1 MESVLNP
8 GFPHITEKIFKCLSV
23 NSIWNCRLLNHEIKN
38 SVEDWMLDENNYGF
52 YLRKILAS
60 ANAEKLLQMLQIIN
74 QEHLWSNEVKEHL
87 ILCMMILTTYMK
99 NKFRF
104 ESGKGPLLMA
114 LDLASRFSEPTLIE
128 IIIQPKNS
136 SQLMIPNEDLF
147 LLKLVYLYL
156 SNKNELEKYLNQKH
170 RQYNKIY
177 SVHLAVQLKNE
188 ALLQML
194 FQVFIEAEQSKN
206 HDPESLDQM
215 IYFLNCPFLHINYH
229 LPVGD
234 LFGEVVR
241 RSCGTTPLY
250 LAAKNGNVKLV
261 KVFVE
266 HIKYID
272 NINFHNNQQN
282 KKTKKSQSIEG
293 VLGPTAIEEAA
304 RQRHDEI
311 VNLLQPFTTD
321 LEYQI
326 PSSISSVDI
335 EEYIQN
341 KIDKFVSLVT
351 DMDEIVARSFL
362 SKQNWNLSAAIKS
375 HSESIFKDDPA
386 LLLDLTKNFRKIN
399 NVDEEVARSYVL
411 QNNTRNL
418 ESVCHEF
425 NTYRSFLYNC
435 KPESFLKSIPLTKV
449 SNVSNE
455 ENIKQFVEITK
466 TDESVAK
473 SYLSKHNWECDAA
486 LESFYKDRFDF
497 KDFQNALLYG
507 NQSCNRASPKMY
519 EIDDDM
525 VYDDADYSEEQVE
538 EEDDD

>member
-23 NSIWNCRLLNHEIKN
+23 SSIWNCRLLNHEMKN
-38 SVEDWMLDENNYGF
+38 SVEDWLLDETNYGF
-52 YLRKILAS
+52 LKKHLTRHS
-60 ANAEKLLQMLQIIN
+60 FTFNSEKLLHILKIIN
-74 QEHLWSNEVKEHL
+74 QDHLWSNGVKEQV
-87 ILCMMILTTYMK
+87 ILCMILTTTK
-99 NKFRF
+99 NK
-104 ESGKGPLLMA
+104 EPLLMA
-114 LDLASRFSEPTLIE
+114 LDLASRFSKPTLIE
-128 IIIQPKNS
+128 IIIQPKHS
-136 SQLMIPNEDLF
+136 SQLMILNQELF
-147 LLKLVYLYL
+147 LFKLLYLYL
-156 SNKNELEKYLNQKH
+156 SNKNELEKYLNQEQH
-170 RQYNKIY
+170 SQYNKNY

-188 ALLQML
+188 VLLQML
-194 FQVFIEAEQSKN
+194 FQVFIEAEHSKN
-206 HDPESLDQM
+206 HDPENLDQV
-215 IYFLNCPFLHINYH
+215 IHFLNCPLLHGEDN
-229 LPVGD
+229 
-234 LFGEVVR
+234 EVVR
-241 RSCGTTPLY
+241 PSCGTTPLY
-250 LAAKNGNVKLV
+250 LAVKNGNVKLV

-272 NINFHNNQQN
+272 NINFHSNQQIH
-282 KKTKKSQSIEG
+282 IE
-293 VLGPTAIEEAA
+293 GPTAIEEAA
-304 RQRHDEI
+304 RQHHDEI
-311 VNLLQPFTTD
+311 VNLLLPFTTD

-326 PSSISSVDI
+326 TPHNSCKSSFNIK
-335 EEYIQN
+335 EYIQN
-341 KIDKFVSLVT
+341 KIDLFVSQT
-351 DMDEIVARSFL
+351 DTDEIVARSFL